1 MSAMDRAPTGIKGL
15 DDLFGGGLPRGT
27 WTLLCGENGT
37 GKTVF
42 AMEFIWRGLCQGEA
56 GLYELTDQP
65 VETQRTY
72 FGSFG
77 WDLAS
82 FEISHQFRFRQSFPR
97 YNLSTDPLVSYLTG
111 RPSALTTRLFHESM
125 LDMGNG
131 RRLARIVSDSESLTL
146 IRGGFDE
153 EMRALE
159 WSKEWGMKHGIT
171 GVRCISRDLQDPQ
184 AEAML
189 RQYHD
194 NVIELRLG
202 DTGRELRIVKMF
214 ATEHPVDWMPFEI
227 TREGV
232 QLKRKHVVPM
242 GYAQSR

>member
-1 MSAMDRAPTGIKGL
+1 
-15 DDLFGGGLPRGT
+15 
-27 WTLLCGENGT
+27 
-37 GKTVF
+37 
-42 AMEFIWRGLCQGEA
+42 
-56 GLYELTDQP
+56 
-65 VETQRTY
+65 
-72 FGSFG
+72 
-77 WDLAS
+77 
-82 FEISHQFRFRQSFPR
+82 
-97 YNLSTDPLVSYLTG
+97 
-111 RPSALTTRLFHESM
+111 
-125 LDMGNG
+125 
-131 RRLARIVSDSESLTL
+131 
-146 IRGGFDE
+146 
-153 EMRALE
+153 MRALE

-171 GVRCISRDLQDPQ
+171 GIRCVSRDLQDPQ

-227 TREGV
+227 TREGM

>member
-1 MSAMDRAPTGIKGL
+1 MDRAPTGIRGL
-15 DDLFGGGLPRGT
+15 DDLLAGGLPRGT
-27 WTLLCGENGT
+27 WTLLYGENGT

-42 AMEFIWRGLCQGEA
+42 AMEFVWHSLCQGEA
-56 GLYELTDQP
+56 CLYEVTDQP
-65 VETQRTY
+65 VDAQRTY

-82 FEISHQFRFRQSFPR
+82 FEKTHQIHFRQSFPR
-97 YNLSTDPLVSYLTG
+97 YNLSPDPTVSYVVG
-111 RPSALTTRLFHESM
+111 RPSAQATRLFHDGL
-125 LDMGNG
+125 LDMGQG
-131 RRLARIVSDSESLTL
+131 RRLARVVSDSESLTL

-153 EMRALE
+153 EMRTLE
-159 WSKEWGMKHGIT
+159 WSKEWGRTHGIT

-194 NVIELRLG
+194 NIIELRLG
-202 DTGRELRIVKMF
+202 ETGRELRIVKMF

-227 TREGV
+227 TREGM
-232 QLKRKHVVPM
+232 QLKRKHVTPM